1 MQDYSMDTDKTD
13 YSIAHRQDVR
23 EALEQIKSLVASHH
37 FVSFQGRIEE
47 IEREYSL
54 MKDYME
60 RGFSDPQRP
69 HLYQELLK
77 DLFVLLREIQLKE
90 EIYKG
95 GSYTMAMSR
104 TLKFDTDSEAIR
116 QHLEGFVQDVA
127 LLSLDLGDGEGKK
140 RSDLYKEHQSYM
152 SDLFDAILISSQWSE
167 GTAKNFKD
175 LLLSPTLESTDVQLL
190 VSAISLSAI
199 QILDINKVK
208 MLMDVYMESQDEK
221 VRQRALVGW
230 AFALPQENISIFQDL
245 SEKLKNVCEDKQV
258 RRELLELQMQ
268 VIYCYDVDKDRAE
281 IQNEIMPTLMKN
293 NNLKITRF
301 GITEKEDDPL
311 QDILDPDASERKM
324 EEVEKSIQKMADMQ
338 KAGSDIYF
346 GGFSQMKRFPF
357 FSNLSNWFVPF
368 FLDHPALEQLRSKMQ
383 NTNFLE
389 VLLNSGPFCDSDKYS
404 LTLAMVSIIDKLPS
418 NVKEM
423 LGTQEAFFGSTPDLD
438 THTPTYIR
446 RMYLQDLYRFF
457 RLYDRKSDFKSPF
470 FVSSDFTY
478 VGFFFTKR
486 IFGDL
491 LRDEVRELSHFL
503 MKRKDMV
510 LLEALDGYYFSE
522 SSVEAWLLRAYIE
535 SDLEDYGTAIQSYQR
550 ALALNPNSERALK
563 GYAQCCLHYRK
574 FAEAEEAYRKL
585 LQTNEGNIRLQ
596 LRLAFAL
603 ISQDKM
609 DEGFE
614 ILYKVRYEHPDN
626 QEASRIFAWA
636 SLLQGKLEQA
646 EKVYGEMKAHG
657 QFEPVDNLNYGYC
670 KLFHQQVSQGI
681 ELFREY
687 ISSKTKD
694 KQKEYESLYDDMQE
708 DKVLLSRYG
717 FTDVDLK
724 LICDLVVNPRS

>member
-1 MQDYSMDTDKTD
+1 
-13 YSIAHRQDVR
+13 
-23 EALEQIKSLVASHH
+23 
-37 FVSFQGRIEE
+37 
-47 IEREYSL
+47 
-54 MKDYME
+54 
-60 RGFSDPQRP
+60 
-69 HLYQELLK
+69 
-77 DLFVLLREIQLKE
+77 
-90 EIYKG
+90 
-95 GSYTMAMSR
+95 
-104 TLKFDTDSEAIR
+104 
-116 QHLEGFVQDVA
+116 
-127 LLSLDLGDGEGKK
+127 
-140 RSDLYKEHQSYM
+140 
-152 SDLFDAILISSQWSE
+152 
-167 GTAKNFKD
+167 
-175 LLLSPTLESTDVQLL
+175 
-190 VSAISLSAI
+190 
-199 QILDINKVK
+199 
-208 MLMDVYMESQDEK
+208 
-221 VRQRALVGW
+221 
-230 AFALPQENISIFQDL
+230 
-245 SEKLKNVCEDKQV
+245 
-258 RRELLELQMQ
+258 
-268 VIYCYDVDKDRAE
+268 
-281 IQNEIMPTLMKN
+281 
-293 NNLKITRF
+293 
-301 GITEKEDDPL
+301 
-311 QDILDPDASERKM
+311 
-324 EEVEKSIQKMADMQ
+324 
-338 KAGSDIYF
+338 
-346 GGFSQMKRFPF
+346 
-357 FSNLSNWFVPF
+357 
-368 FLDHPALEQLRSKMQ
+368 MQ

-585 LQTNEGNIRLQ
+585 LETNEGNIRLQ

-694 KQKEYESLYDDMQE
+694 KQKEYESLYDEMQE

>member
-1 MQDYSMDTDKTD
+1 MQNYPMDTDKTD

-23 EALEQIKSLVASHH
+23 EAIEQIKGLIASHH

-69 HLYQELLK
+69 RLYEELLK

-90 EIYKG
+90 QIHQG
-95 GSYTMAMSR
+95 GSYTLALSR
-104 TLKFDTDSEAIR
+104 TLKFNTDSEVIR

-127 LLSLDLGDGEGKK
+127 LLSLDWGEGEGKK
-140 RSDLYKEHQSYM
+140 RSDLYKAHQSYM
-152 SDLFDAILISSQWSE
+152 SDLFDAILISSQWTE
-167 GTAKNFKD
+167 GTERNFKD
-175 LLLSPTLESTDVQLL
+175 LLLSPTLESADVQLL

-208 MLMDVYMESQDEK
+208 MLMDVYMETQDER

-230 AFALPQENISIFQDL
+230 AFALPEENISIFRDL
-245 SEKLKNVCEDKQV
+245 SEKLREVCEDKHV

-324 EEVEKSIQKMADMQ
+324 EEVEKSIRKMADMQ

-357 FSNLSNWFVPF
+357 FANLSNWFVPF
-368 FLDHPALEQLRSKMQ
+368 YLDHPALEPLRAKMQ
-383 NTNFLE
+383 NTHFLE

-404 LTLAMVSIIDKLPS
+404 LALAMVSIIDQLPS
-418 NVKEM
+418 NVKEV
-423 LGTQEAFFGSTPDLD
+423 LGTQDTFFTGAPDLD
-438 THTPTYIR
+438 IHTPTYIR
-446 RMYLQDLYRFF
+446 RMYLQDLYRFY
-457 RLYDRKSDFKSPF
+457 RLYDRKLEFKSPF
-470 FVSSDFTY
+470 FVSDDLTH

-491 LRDEVRELSHFL
+491 LKDEVKELTHFL
-503 MKRKDMV
+503 MKRKDMI
-510 LLEALDGYYFSE
+510 LLQALDGFYFSE

-535 SDLEDYGTAIQSYQR
+535 SSIEDYRTALQSYQR
-550 ALALNPNSERALK
+550 ALALDPNSERALK
-563 GYAQCCLHYRK
+563 GYAQCCLHARK
-574 FAEAEEAYRKL
+574 FDQAESSYRKL
-585 LQTNEGNIRLQ
+585 LQADEGNIRLQ

-609 DEGFE
+609 DEGFS

-626 QEASRIFAWA
+626 QEAARIFAWA
-636 SLLQGKLEQA
+636 SLLQGKVEQA
-646 EKVYGEMKAHG
+646 EKVYGEMKARG

-687 ISSKTKD
+687 LSSKTKD
-694 KQKEYESLYDDMQE
+694 EQMEYESLYDEMQE
-708 DKVLLSRYG
+708 DKELLSRYG